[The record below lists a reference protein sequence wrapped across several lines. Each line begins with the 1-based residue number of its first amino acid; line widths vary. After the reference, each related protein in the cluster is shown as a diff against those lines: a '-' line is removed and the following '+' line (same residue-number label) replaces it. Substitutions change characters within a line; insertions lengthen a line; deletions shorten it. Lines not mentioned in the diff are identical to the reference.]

1 MTVLIIELLEVVDI
15 QHQQGHTTGSLAQRL
30 FQQAGER
37 RAVEQFGQAIEGRG
51 QLRAL
56 QLVAQGLDFV
66 LRRMQLREEVLL
78 LALHQPGALLQFAED
93 ARQAVT
99 GRLVEHFQALPQA
112 ILKVEATLHTQ

>member
-1 MTVLIIELLEVVDI
+1 
-15 QHQQGHTTGSLAQRL
+15 
-30 FQQAGER
+30 
-37 RAVEQFGQAIEGRG
+37 
-51 QLRAL
+51 
-56 QLVAQGLDFV
+56 
-66 LRRMQLREEVLL
+66 MQLREEVLL